1 MRTKTTVLPS
11 YGAQTTK
18 YVWAAIATLIAA
30 LVLWGFMAA
39 PRVFAIAGAADDKL
53 LAENPELVY
62 ARAYSLD
69 QNTATD
75 LLAANP
81 ELIYARAYSLGQNT
95 AGDLLAENPELV
107 YARAYSLGQNTAG
120 DLLAENPELI
130 YARAYSLGQNTA
142 GDLLAENPELV
153 YAQAYSLGQ
162 SSGAAACI
170 LEKDYAAW
178 AANPELMHL
187 AQAQGC

>member
-1 MRTKTTVLPS
+1 MAGWRQLRAKTNEKGSPTMRTKTTVLPS

-107 YARAYSLGQNTAG
+107 YA
-120 DLLAENPELI
+120 
-130 YARAYSLGQNTA
+130 
-142 GDLLAENPELV
+142 
-153 YAQAYSLGQ
+153 QAYSLGQ
-162 SSGAAACI
+162 SSGAAACTF
-170 LEKDYAAW
+170 EKDYAAW
-178 AANPELMHL
+178 AVNPELMYL